1 MAGISNLKRVQAII
15 RERTSNNKL
24 ITILSFLFAFIILL
38 STFIYPQINY
48 SIKVKVLDYSS
59 AIISSLYSPI
69 NTINNSVNNFY
80 NILNVYN
87 LNKKL
92 TSEYDNYSKL
102 ENDLII
108 LKMKN
113 SEYKNLLN
121 ISDDIE
127 YNFVTSKIISRSNLS
142 YTKSVILA
150 SGKNDNITLGSPVI
164 YQNSL
169 LGFINEL
176 GNTSSRLI
184 SITDGTV
191 KIPSIIFEKN
201 LNIIVSGNNDKYLEI
216 LNLNN
221 FPNIKDGDKV
231 FTSGDGN
238 KFPENLFI
246 GTIKTKKNGDFIV
259 EPSLD
264 INRLNYVYILNWS
277 LKDRGIDIKV
287 DPIFYD

>member
-38 STFIYPQINY
+38 STFIYPKINY

-59 AIISSLYSPI
+59 TIISSLYSPI

-80 NILNVYN
+80 NIMNVYN

-92 TSEYDNYSKL
+92 TSQYDNYSKL

-150 SGKNDNITLGSPVI
+150 SGKNDNITLDSPVI
-164 YQNSL
+164 YENSL
-169 LGFINEL
+169 LGFISEL

-238 KFPENLFI
+238 KFPQNLFI
-246 GTIKTKKNGDFIV
+246 GTIKTKKNGDFII

-264 INRLNYVYILNWS
+264 INRLNFVYILNWS

>member
-38 STFIYPQINY
+38 STFIYPKINY

-59 AIISSLYSPI
+59 TIISSLYSPI

-80 NILNVYN
+80 NIMNVYN

-150 SGKNDNITLGSPVI
+150 SGKNDNITLDSPVI
-164 YQNSL
+164 YENSL
-169 LGFINEL
+169 LGFISEL

-238 KFPENLFI
+238 KFPESLFI

>member
-38 STFIYPQINY
+38 STFIYPKINY

-80 NILNVYN
+80 NIMNVYN

-92 TSEYDNYSKL
+92 TSQYDNYSKL

-150 SGKNDNITLGSPVI
+150 SGKNDNITLDSPVI
-164 YQNSL
+164 YENSL
-169 LGFINEL
+169 LGFISEL

-246 GTIKTKKNGDFIV
+246 GTIKTKKNGDYIV

>member
-38 STFIYPQINY
+38 STFIYPKINY

-59 AIISSLYSPI
+59 TIISSLYSPI

-80 NILNVYN
+80 NIMNVYN

-150 SGKNDNITLGSPVI
+150 SGKNDNITLDSPVI
-164 YQNSL
+164 YENSL
-169 LGFINEL
+169 LGFISEL

-221 FPNIKDGDKV
+221 FPNIKEGDKV

>member
-38 STFIYPQINY
+38 STFIYPKINY

-80 NILNVYN
+80 NIMNVYN

-92 TSEYDNYSKL
+92 TSQYDNYSKL

-150 SGKNDNITLGSPVI
+150 SGKNDNITLDSPVI
-164 YQNSL
+164 YENSL
-169 LGFINEL
+169 LGFISEL

-184 SITDGTV
+184 SITDGKV

-246 GTIKTKKNGDFIV
+246 GTIKTKKNGDFII

>member
-24 ITILSFLFAFIILL
+24 ITVLSFLFAFIILL
-38 STFIYPQINY
+38 STFIYPKINY

-59 AIISSLYSPI
+59 TIISSLYSPM
-69 NTINNSVNNFY
+69 NTINNSVNNFN
-80 NILNVYN
+80 NIMNVYN

-121 ISDDIE
+121 ISDDIK

-164 YQNSL
+164 YENSL
-169 LGFINEL
+169 LGFISEL

-191 KIPSIIFEKN
+191 KIPSIILEKN

>member
-38 STFIYPQINY
+38 STFIYPKINY

-59 AIISSLYSPI
+59 TIISSLYSPI

-80 NILNVYN
+80 NIMNVYN

-121 ISDDIE
+121 ISDDLE
-127 YNFVTSKIISRSNLS
+127 YNFVTSKIISKSNLS
-142 YTKSVILA
+142 YTKSVILS

>member
-38 STFIYPQINY
+38 STFIYPKINY

-59 AIISSLYSPI
+59 TIISSLYSPI

-80 NILNVYN
+80 NIMNVYN

-92 TSEYDNYSKL
+92 TSQYDNYSKL

-121 ISDDIE
+121 ISDDLE

-150 SGKNDNITLGSPVI
+150 SGKNDNITLDSPVI
-164 YQNSL
+164 YENSL
-169 LGFINEL
+169 LGFISEL

-238 KFPENLFI
+238 KYPENLFI
-246 GTIKTKKNGDFIV
+246 GTIKTKKNGDYIV

-264 INRLNYVYILNWS
+264 INSLNYVYILNWS

>member
-38 STFIYPQINY
+38 STFIYPKINY

-59 AIISSLYSPI
+59 TIISSLYSPI

-80 NILNVYN
+80 NIMNVYN

-150 SGKNDNITLGSPVI
+150 SGKNDNITLDSPVI
-164 YQNSL
+164 YENSL
-169 LGFINEL
+169 LGFISEL

-238 KFPENLFI
+238 KYPENLFI
-246 GTIKTKKNGDFIV
+246 GTIKTKKNGDYIV

-287 DPIFYD
+287 DAIFYD

>member
-121 ISDDIE
+121 ISDDLE
-127 YNFVTSKIISRSNLS
+127 YNFVTSKIISKSNLS
-142 YTKSVILA
+142 YTKSVILS

-246 GTIKTKKNGDFIV
+246 GTIKTKKNGDYIV

-264 INRLNYVYILNWS
+264 INSLNYVYILNWS

>member
-38 STFIYPQINY
+38 STFIYPKINY

-59 AIISSLYSPI
+59 TIISSLYSPI

-80 NILNVYN
+80 NIMNVYN

-92 TSEYDNYSKL
+92 TSQYDNYSKL

-150 SGKNDNITLGSPVI
+150 SGKNDNITLDSPVI
-164 YQNSL
+164 YENSL
-169 LGFINEL
+169 LGFISEL

-201 LNIIVSGNNDKYLEI
+201 LNIIVSGNNDKYLEN

>member
-38 STFIYPQINY
+38 STFIYPKINY

-59 AIISSLYSPI
+59 TIISSLYSPI

-80 NILNVYN
+80 NIMNVYN

-150 SGKNDNITLGSPVI
+150 SGKNDNITLDSPVI
-164 YQNSL
+164 YENSL
-169 LGFINEL
+169 LGFISEL

-238 KFPENLFI
+238 KYPENLFI
-246 GTIKTKKNGDFIV
+246 GTIKTKKNGDYIV

>member
-38 STFIYPQINY
+38 STFIYPKINY
-48 SIKVKVLDYSS
+48 TIKVKVLDYSS

-80 NILNVYN
+80 NIMNVYN

-150 SGKNDNITLGSPVI
+150 SGKNDNITLDSPVI
-164 YQNSL
+164 YENSL
-169 LGFINEL
+169 LGFISEL

-246 GTIKTKKNGDFIV
+246 GTIKTKKNGDYIV

-264 INRLNYVYILNWS
+264 INSLNYVYILNWS

>member
-38 STFIYPQINY
+38 STFIYPKINY

-80 NILNVYN
+80 NIMNVYN

-121 ISDDIE
+121 VSDDIK

-150 SGKNDNITLGSPVI
+150 SGKNNNITLGSPVI
-164 YQNSL
+164 YENSL

-221 FPNIKDGDKV
+221 SPNIKDGDKV

-246 GTIKTKKNGDFIV
+246 GTIKTKKNGDYIV

-264 INRLNYVYILNWS
+264 INSLNYVYILNWS

>member
-38 STFIYPQINY
+38 STFIYPKINY
-48 SIKVKVLDYSS
+48 TIKVKVLDYSS

-80 NILNVYN
+80 NIMNVYN

-150 SGKNDNITLGSPVI
+150 SGKNDNITLDSPVI
-164 YQNSL
+164 YENSL
-169 LGFINEL
+169 LGFISEL

-216 LNLNN
+216 LNINN

>member
-38 STFIYPQINY
+38 STFIYPKINY
-48 SIKVKVLDYSS
+48 SIKVKILDYSS
-59 AIISSLYSPI
+59 AIISSLYSPM

-80 NILNVYN
+80 NIMNVYN

-150 SGKNDNITLGSPVI
+150 SGKNDNINLGSPVI
-164 YQNSL
+164 YKNSL
-169 LGFINEL
+169 LGFISEL

-246 GTIKTKKNGDFIV
+246 GTIKTKKNGDFII
-259 EPSLD
+259 EPSSD

>member
-38 STFIYPQINY
+38 STFIYPKINY

-59 AIISSLYSPI
+59 TIISSLYSPI

-80 NILNVYN
+80 NIMNVYN

-108 LKMKN
+108 LKKKN

-164 YQNSL
+164 YENSL
-169 LGFINEL
+169 LGFISEL

-246 GTIKTKKNGDFIV
+246 GTIKTKKNGDYIV

>member
-1 MAGISNLKRVQAII
+1 MVGISNLKRVQAII

-24 ITILSFLFAFIILL
+24 ITILSFLFAFILLL
-38 STFIYPQINY
+38 STFIYPKINY

-59 AIISSLYSPI
+59 TIISSLYSPM
-69 NTINNSVNNFY
+69 NTINNSVNNVN
-80 NILNVYN
+80 NIMNVYN

-121 ISDDIE
+121 ISDDIK

-169 LGFINEL
+169 LGFIREL

-191 KIPSIIFEKN
+191 KIPSIILEKK

>member
-1 MAGISNLKRVQAII
+1 MVGISNLKRVQAII

-24 ITILSFLFAFIILL
+24 ITVLSFLFAFIILL
-38 STFIYPQINY
+38 STFIYPKINY

-59 AIISSLYSPI
+59 TIISSLYSPM
-69 NTINNSVNNFY
+69 NTINNSVNNFN
-80 NILNVYN
+80 NIMNVYN

-121 ISDDIE
+121 ISDDIK

-169 LGFINEL
+169 LGFIREL

-191 KIPSIIFEKN
+191 KIPSIILEKN

>member
-38 STFIYPQINY
+38 STFIYPKINY

-121 ISDDIE
+121 ISDDLE
-127 YNFVTSKIISRSNLS
+127 YNFVTSKIISKSNLS
-142 YTKSVILA
+142 YTKSVILS

-164 YQNSL
+164 YENSL
-169 LGFINEL
+169 LGFISEL

>member
-38 STFIYPQINY
+38 STFIYPKINY

-59 AIISSLYSPI
+59 TIISSLYSPI

-80 NILNVYN
+80 NIMNVYN

-92 TSEYDNYSKL
+92 TSQYDNYSKL

-121 ISDDIE
+121 ISDDLE
-127 YNFVTSKIISRSNLS
+127 YNFVTSKIISKSNLS
-142 YTKSVILA
+142 YTKSVILS

-246 GTIKTKKNGDFIV
+246 GTIKTKKNGDYIV

>member
-24 ITILSFLFAFIILL
+24 ITILSFLFAFILLL
-38 STFIYPQINY
+38 STFIYPKINY

-59 AIISSLYSPI
+59 TIISSLYSPI
-69 NTINNSVNNFY
+69 NTINNSVNNFN
-80 NILNVYN
+80 NIMNVYN

-121 ISDDIE
+121 VSDDIK

-150 SGKNDNITLGSPVI
+150 SGKNDNITLDSPVI
-164 YQNSL
+164 YENSL
-169 LGFINEL
+169 LGFISEL

-191 KIPSIIFEKN
+191 KIPSIILEKN

>member
-38 STFIYPQINY
+38 STFIYPKINY

-59 AIISSLYSPI
+59 AIISSLYSPM

-80 NILNVYN
+80 NIMNVYN

-150 SGKNDNITLGSPVI
+150 SGKNDNINLGSPVI
-164 YQNSL
+164 YKNSL
-169 LGFINEL
+169 LGFISEL

-246 GTIKTKKNGDFIV
+246 GTIKTKKNGDFII
-259 EPSLD
+259 EPSSD

>member
-38 STFIYPQINY
+38 STFIYPKINY

-80 NILNVYN
+80 NIMNVYN

>member
-1 MAGISNLKRVQAII
+1 MVGISNLKRVQAII

-24 ITILSFLFAFIILL
+24 ITILSFLFAFILLL
-38 STFIYPQINY
+38 STFIYPKINY

-59 AIISSLYSPI
+59 TIISSLYSPM
-69 NTINNSVNNFY
+69 NTINNSVNNFN
-80 NILNVYN
+80 NIMNVYN

-121 ISDDIE
+121 ISDDIK

-169 LGFINEL
+169 LGFIREL

-191 KIPSIIFEKN
+191 KIPSIILEKK

>member
-38 STFIYPQINY
+38 STFIYPKINY

-59 AIISSLYSPI
+59 TIISSLYSPI
-69 NTINNSVNNFY
+69 NTINNSVNNFN
-80 NILNVYN
+80 NIMNVYN

-121 ISDDIE
+121 VSDDIK

-150 SGKNDNITLGSPVI
+150 SGKNDNITLDSPVI
-164 YQNSL
+164 YENSL
-169 LGFINEL
+169 LGFISEL

-191 KIPSIIFEKN
+191 KIPSIILEKN

>member
-38 STFIYPQINY
+38 STFIYPKINY

-80 NILNVYN
+80 NIMNVYN

-92 TSEYDNYSKL
+92 TSQYDNYSKL

-127 YNFVTSKIISRSNLS
+127 YNFVTSKIISKSNLS
-142 YTKSVILA
+142 YTKSVILS

-246 GTIKTKKNGDFIV
+246 GTIKTKKNGDYIV

>member
-38 STFIYPQINY
+38 STFIYPKINY

-80 NILNVYN
+80 NIMNVYN

-142 YTKSVILA
+142 YTKSVILT

-164 YQNSL
+164 YENSL
-169 LGFINEL
+169 LGFISEL